1 MSPPEQPTL
10 SEIKAEKEQ
19 HISWDTDCNLFQFTS
34 ALEAVCIVY
43 DEIQQDTLSH
53 ATPFIRQDL
62 DYPFGKN
69 ADSVSLQANCVSVL
83 LLLLHILLF
92 ANAVN
97 KKYGADFWMRLHI
110 RQIIRQFRL
119 HLFPHLLFN
128 ILLAVIFLFKAIDSN
143 ITW

>member
-62 DYPFGKN
+62 DYKLISIVILGLGVYGTELLKSLSWFGQMEN
-69 ADSVSLQANCVSVL
+69 
-83 LLLLHILLF
+83 
-92 ANAVN
+92 
-97 KKYGADFWMRLHI
+97 YRLM
-110 RQIIRQFRL
+110 L
-119 HLFPHLLFN
+119 T
-128 ILLAVIFLFKAIDSN
+128 AIDSREN
-143 ITW
+143 AESVFSFQCPELMDEKHNGTYETGEAQYNSYYEPK

>member
-83 LLLLHILLF
+83 LLLLHIKTYSNCCCSISDNTRIFFLLLF
-92 ANAVN
+92 TDNPAVE
-97 KKYGADFWMRLHI
+97 
-110 RQIIRQFRL
+110 QITR
-119 HLFPHLLFN
+119 
-128 ILLAVIFLFKAIDSN
+128 
-143 ITW
+143 

>member
-83 LLLLHILLF
+83 LLLLHLLF
-92 ANAVN
+92 FNLLIKANSISKPISAA
-97 KKYGADFWMRLHI
+97 KKAIQYRYLPIPMLY
-110 RQIIRQFRL
+110 L
-119 HLFPHLLFN
+119 MS
-128 ILLAVIFLFKAIDSN
+128 LFKTAMN
-143 ITW
+143 GQYQPFWKFQ

>member
-34 ALEAVCIVY
+34 ALEVVCIVY

-83 LLLLHILLF
+83 LLLLHIL
-92 ANAVN
+92 
-97 KKYGADFWMRLHI
+97 Y
-110 RQIIRQFRL
+110 
-119 HLFPHLLFN
+119 P
-128 ILLAVIFLFKAIDSN
+128 
-143 ITW
+143 

>member
-62 DYPFGKN
+62 DYPLAKMRIAFLYKRIVFQCFYCCFIYFTL
-69 ADSVSLQANCVSVL
+69 SWIQSFILKPKSL
-83 LLLLHILLF
+83 
-92 ANAVN
+92 
-97 KKYGADFWMRLHI
+97 YE
-110 RQIIRQFRL
+110 
-119 HLFPHLLFN
+119 
-128 ILLAVIFLFKAIDSN
+128 FLQHV
-143 ITW
+143 

>member
-83 LLLLHILLF
+83 LLLELSW
-92 ANAVN
+92 
-97 KKYGADFWMRLHI
+97 KKLRSICLISAAQKNCQR
-110 RQIIRQFRL
+110 
-119 HLFPHLLFN
+119 
-128 ILLAVIFLFKAIDSN
+128 LLAK
-143 ITW
+143 

>member
-1 MSPPEQPTL
+1 MISFLQVEIAPICWTEDGFNMGPPEQPTL

-83 LLLLHILLF
+83 LLLLHIL
-92 ANAVN
+92 
-97 KKYGADFWMRLHI
+97 Y
-110 RQIIRQFRL
+110 
-119 HLFPHLLFN
+119 P
-128 ILLAVIFLFKAIDSN
+128 
-143 ITW
+143 

>member
-10 SEIKAEKEQ
+10 SEFKAEKEQ

-83 LLLLHILLF
+83 LLLLIVYCASPVSYVPLCFSSISSGH
-92 ANAVN
+92 
-97 KKYGADFWMRLHI
+97 
-110 RQIIRQFRL
+110 
-119 HLFPHLLFN
+119 
-128 ILLAVIFLFKAIDSN
+128 
-143 ITW
+143 